1 MINLLYGAALI
12 LVLQALAW
20 VSANGQFSEYF
31 KNYNTL
37 TICITLAIPISL
49 CGYFGS
55 KFLYSYLTSVWSVR
69 FIGFGLS
76 YLVFPFMT
84 WYLLGESMFTIKTI
98 LCLILSICI
107 ILIQVFM

>member
-1 MINLLYGAALI
+1 MNLFFGVLLI
-12 LVLQALAW
+12 LVLQVMAW
-20 VSANGQFSEYF
+20 VGANGQFSEYL

-37 TICITLAIPISL
+37 AICIALAIPISI

-55 KFLYSYLTSVWSVR
+55 RFLYAHMASAWSIR

-84 WYLLGESMFTIKTI
+84 WFLLGETMFTLKTAI
-98 LCLILSICI
+98 CIFLSFCI
-107 ILIQVFM
+107 ILIQVLM

>member
-1 MINLLYGAALI
+1 MNLVYGVFLI
-12 LVLQALAW
+12 LLLQVLVW

-31 KNYNTL
+31 KNYNTFA
-37 TICITLAIPISL
+37 ICLFLAIPIAT

-55 KFLYSYLTSVWSVR
+55 KFLYASADSVWSIR

-98 LCLILSICI
+98 LCIFLSFCI
-107 ILIQVFM
+107 ILIQVSM

>member
-1 MINLLYGAALI
+1 MNLLYGASLI
-12 LVLQALAW
+12 LALQVLVW

-31 KNYNTL
+31 KSYNTFA
-37 TICITLAIPISL
+37 ICLTLAIPIAT

-55 KFLYSYLTSVWSVR
+55 KYLYAHFDSAWSIR
-69 FIGFGLS
+69 FVGFGIS

-84 WYLLGESMFTIKTI
+84 WYLLGETMFTVKTL
-98 LCLILSICI
+98 LCIILSLCI

>member
-1 MINLLYGAALI
+1 M
-12 LVLQALAW
+12 LVLQVLVW

-37 TICITLAIPISL
+37 FLCMALALPVSV
-49 CGYFGS
+49 CGYYGS
-55 KFLYSYLTSVWSVR
+55 KFLYASSESVWSIR
-69 FIGFGLS
+69 FISFGIS

-84 WYLLGESMFTIKTI
+84 WYLLGESMFTVKTL
-98 LCLILSICI
+98 LCIFLSLCI

>member
-1 MINLLYGAALI
+1 MNLIYGVCLM
-12 LVLQALAW
+12 LVLQVLVW

-37 TICITLAIPISL
+37 FLCMALALPVSV
-49 CGYFGS
+49 CGYYGS
-55 KFLYSYLTSVWSVR
+55 KFLYASSESVWSIR
-69 FIGFGLS
+69 FIGFGIS

-84 WYLLGESMFTIKTI
+84 WYLLGESMFTVKTL
-98 LCLILSICI
+98 LCIFLSLCI

>member
-1 MINLLYGAALI
+1 MANLLYGVLLI
-12 LVLQALAW
+12 LILQAMAW
-20 VSANGQFSEYF
+20 VGANGQFSDYF

-37 TICITLAIPISL
+37 AICVTLAIPISI

-55 KFLYSYLTSVWSVR
+55 KFLYSHLSSVWSIR

-76 YLVFPFMT
+76 YLVFPVMT
-84 WYLLGESMFTIKTI
+84 WYLLGESMFTVKTI
-98 LCLILSICI
+98 LCIFLSLCI